1 MYHELEL
8 DHIVETTTRLRDRIA
23 ERFPDSG
30 LSKIA
35 TELVRIARETGPIL
49 TRMRRPHRFVQI
61 AVAVMVVLLIT
72 IPLAI
77 IVARG
82 LPALEVGGLAGLL
95 QTVDSAIQDAVFISA
110 AVYFLLTLE
119 SRLDRRVSLGEL
131 QRLRNIVHIIDMHQL
146 TKDPEH
152 LISPEMM
159 TPSSPK
165 RRLTRFEMARYLDYC
180 TELLSL
186 SSKIAAVHVQ
196 SVNDPV
202 VLNAVNDIENLAAS
216 LSNKI
221 WQKIVIVDQERR
233 DIPIRPRL
241 AEMESPHG

>member
-1 MYHELEL
+1 MYDELRL
-8 DHIVETTTRLRDRIA
+8 DHIVATTVKLQHRIA
-23 ERFPDSG
+23 ERFPESG

-35 TELVRIARETGPIL
+35 GQLVRVAQETGPIL
-49 TRMRRPHRFVQI
+49 TQMRRPHRFVQT
-61 AVAVMVVLLIT
+61 AVVVAVLFLVAIPVVL
-72 IPLAI
+72 

-82 LPALEVGGLAGLL
+82 LPALEIEGLAGLL
-95 QTVDSAIQDAVFISA
+95 QVVESAIQDVVFISVA
-110 AVYFLLTLE
+110 LYFLLTLE
-119 SRLDRRVSLGEL
+119 ARLDRRVSIREL

-152 LISPEMM
+152 LISPSMM

-165 RRLTRFEMARYLDYC
+165 RKLTQFEMARYLDYC

-221 WQKIVIVDQERR
+221 WQKIVIIDEERR
-233 DIPIRPRL
+233 S
-241 AEMESPHG
+241 EHGSSLQA